1 MLQYVG
7 GSLWTLATP
16 AVPAHMVTN
25 LTTVQYNVE
34 IPAGSSES
42 LTYSFTQD
50 LHPQDLQ
57 LRLAAIVS
65 DRKGNFYTI
74 VAFNETVSVVEAPM
88 SFFDP
93 QM

>member
-1 MLQYVG
+1 MLRFVG
-7 GSLWTLATP
+7 GSLWTPEIGNQPPHIVA
-16 AVPAHMVTN
+16 N
-25 LTTVQYNVE
+25 LSTVQYNAE

-42 LTYSFTQD
+42 LTYSFSQD

-65 DRKGNFYTI
+65 DSKGQFFTLN
-74 VAFNETVSVVEAPM
+74 AFNETVSVVEAPM

>member
-1 MLQYVG
+1 MLRFIG
-7 GSLWTLATP
+7 GSLWKPEMGSQP
-16 AVPAHMVTN
+16 AQLVTN
-25 LTTVQYNVE
+25 LTTVQYNTP
-34 IPAGSSES
+34 IPSGDGES

-57 LRLAAIVS
+57 LRLAAIIS
-65 DRKGNFYTI
+65 DKSGSFYTI
-74 VAFNETVSVVEAPM
+74 SAFNETVSVVEAPM

>member
-1 MLQYVG
+1 MLRFVG
-7 GSLWTLATP
+7 GSLWTPDIGNQPPYIVA
-16 AVPAHMVTN
+16 N
-25 LTTVQYNVE
+25 LSTVQYNAE
-34 IPAGSSES
+34 IPAGESES
-42 LTYSFTQD
+42 LTYSFSQD

-65 DRKGNFYTI
+65 DSKGQFFTLS
-74 VAFNETVSVVEAPM
+74 AFNETVSVVEAPM